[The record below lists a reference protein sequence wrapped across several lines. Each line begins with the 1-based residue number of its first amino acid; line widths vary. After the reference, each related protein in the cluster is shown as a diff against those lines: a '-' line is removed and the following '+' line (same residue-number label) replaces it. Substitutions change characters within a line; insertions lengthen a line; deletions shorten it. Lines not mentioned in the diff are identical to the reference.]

1 MEQEQKQS
9 NTTVEVLKKL
19 ISKTGNDGD
28 YLVYR
33 SEIEK
38 SLAKMTGLLTAC
50 REIAG
55 KINKQ

>member
-38 SLAKMTGLLTAC
+38 SLAKITGLLTA
-50 REIAG
+50 AG
-55 KINKQ
+55 K